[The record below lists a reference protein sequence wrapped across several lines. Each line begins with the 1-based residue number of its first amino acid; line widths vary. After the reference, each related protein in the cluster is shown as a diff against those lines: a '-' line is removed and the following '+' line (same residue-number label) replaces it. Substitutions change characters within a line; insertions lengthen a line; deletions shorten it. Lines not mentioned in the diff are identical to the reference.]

1 MVATLLGWKSLWE
14 KAMGLLWALPV
25 LRPTSQ
31 RVSLSII
38 SGFYAFEDGQYSNSK
53 HYAYSSISWL
63 STSKGIYWL
72 TMQDKNLITCT
83 NSPSKLFPSSLE
95 NDIVILSS
103 DIGYL
108 CHVKWH
114 SYTLISCD
122 LIFSW
127 VFQRSLRWNESVT
140 IPRLSCSSPPLLRK
154 FTFVLWRLL
163 IFTFWINSQNLQA
176 LFMLSLKVG
185 N

>member
-72 TMQDKNLITCT
+72 PMQDKSLIMCT
-83 NSPSKLFPSSLE
+83 NAPSTHFPSSLE
-95 NDIVILSS
+95 NDTVFLSS

-108 CHVKWH
+108 CNVKWH
-114 SYTLISCD
+114 SYTL
-122 LIFSW
+122 
-127 VFQRSLRWNESVT
+127 NSVT
-140 IPRLSCSSPPLLRK
+140 SSLVEYFSALSGEMKAWPFLGFPAALLLSSTSLL
-154 FTFVLWRLL
+154 LCY
-163 IFTFWINSQNLQA
+163 
-176 LFMLSLKVG
+176 G
-185 N
+185 DC